1 MTSLDDQVYQLFS
14 LLVKN
19 SKSKLEHGLSFQE
32 KSLTIGNGPYINE
45 TQLYLGHRSSLLGH
59 GHPLTYKCRLE
70 SSLSPFIYADKEEQ
84 IHFFKEFNQFLHKI
98 TGHKLYA
105 TPYGSPENT
114 IWDAARYSTFLS
126 EESLAILKKGKNL
139 FIPNLFSFLITLT
152 MKEDEVD
159 QPLAYGPFLE
169 AKALLKLLS
178 LGDFYGKDGHIHQMS
193 ALISQE
199 LTLTDRVKSV
209 KGLILNLDPDKNYSF
224 LEKGKSTV
232 YLPLFFSPPF
242 IKDLNK
248 IIME

>member
-1 MTSLDDQVYQLFS
+1 
-14 LLVKN
+14 
-19 SKSKLEHGLSFQE
+19 
-32 KSLTIGNGPYINE
+32 
-45 TQLYLGHRSSLLGH
+45 
-59 GHPLTYKCRLE
+59 
-70 SSLSPFIYADKEEQ
+70 
-84 IHFFKEFNQFLHKI
+84 
-98 TGHKLYA
+98 
-105 TPYGSPENT
+105 
-114 IWDAARYSTFLS
+114 
-126 EESLAILKKGKNL
+126 
-139 FIPNLFSFLITLT
+139 